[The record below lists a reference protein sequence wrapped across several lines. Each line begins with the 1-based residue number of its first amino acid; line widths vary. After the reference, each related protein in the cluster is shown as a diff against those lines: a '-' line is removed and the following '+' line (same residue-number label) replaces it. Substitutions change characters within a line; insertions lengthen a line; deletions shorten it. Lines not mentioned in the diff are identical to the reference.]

1 MVHRLLY
8 NTDTKG
14 VDCTMKKYLEYYLK
28 DERFA
33 DLYNNGNARVRKY
46 LRLVFEKS
54 YSLFVLHEGK
64 RRCSFYA
71 ALDKA
76 KAALTEDDYTYL
88 VKYAYGDWIPLETKI
103 ANLKNGTGDGD
114 SENDTVDQLLQEWH
128 IPKNA
133 RSLKDTQ
140 LPRALQEW
148 LEMARKDF
156 LTVQPRDGSWYLKY
170 VRITFLFDDIWYI
183 VSPSVLGINEFTF
196 EHYADGIML
205 SLQSYGA
212 RFTRYEG
219 MID

>member
-1 MVHRLLY
+1 
-8 NTDTKG
+8 
-14 VDCTMKKYLEYYLK
+14 MKKFLGYYLK

-33 DLYNNGNARVRKY
+33 DLYNNGNANVRKY

-76 KAALTEDDYTYL
+76 KAALTQDDCAYL
-88 VKYAYGDWIPLETKI
+88 LKYSYGDWIPLETKI

-114 SENDTVDQLLQEWH
+114 AENDTVNQLLQEWH
-128 IPKNA
+128 IPQNVH
-133 RSLKDTQ
+133 SLQDIP
-140 LPRALQEW
+140 LPHALQEW
-148 LEMARKDF
+148 LDIAQKDF
-156 LTVQPRDGSWYLKY
+156 LYVQPSEGTWYLKY
-170 VRITFLFDDIWYI
+170 VRISFLFDDIWYI

-196 EHYADGIML
+196 EYYADEIML

-219 MID
+219 MLD

>member
-1 MVHRLLY
+1 
-8 NTDTKG
+8 
-14 VDCTMKKYLEYYLK
+14 MKKFLGYYLK

-33 DLYNNGNARVRKY
+33 DLYNNGNANVRKY

-54 YSLFVLHEGK
+54 YSLFVLHDDK
-64 RRCSFYA
+64 RRHGFYDS
-71 ALDKA
+71 LDKA
-76 KAALTEDDYTYL
+76 KEALTEDDYTYL
-88 VKYAYGDWIPLETKI
+88 LKYAYGDWIPLATKT
-103 ANLKNGTGDGD
+103 ANLKNGMGDGD

-140 LPRALQEW
+140 LPHALQEW
-148 LEMARKDF
+148 LDMARKDF
-156 LTVQPRDGSWYLKY
+156 VNIQQSEGFWYLKC
-170 VRITFLFDDIWYI
+170 VRISFLFDDIWYI